1 MLKIGLTGGI
11 GSGKSTA
18 AALIREAGYPVI
30 DSDQIARAV
39 LDIYP
44 EIKEYIRREYGEDFV
59 KDGQLDRRKL
69 AGVVFKDPAKLKAY
83 QCVIMPY
90 IILEIRSRLDTLE
103 RAGAE
108 MAFID
113 APLLFEEAG
122 RLPVDCAVLVDVPEA
137 VQIQRVKGRDNLTEA
152 EIRQRM
158 DRQMS
163 RAEKLKLADYVL
175 SNDGTLDDLK
185 GETKKLLRELLRR
198 MNEEKKQ
205 QIK

>member
-90 IILEIRSRLDTLE
+90 IILEIRSRLDALEQAGQAELFLKTVNQVVRLKLLPASPLE
-103 RAGAE
+103 RKAE
-108 MAFID
+108 PFA
-113 APLLFEEAG
+113 
-122 RLPVDCAVLVDVPEA
+122 
-137 VQIQRVKGRDNLTEA
+137 TA
-152 EIRQRM
+152 E
-158 DRQMS
+158 
-163 RAEKLKLADYVL
+163 L
-175 SNDGTLDDLK
+175 
-185 GETKKLLRELLRR
+185 
-198 MNEEKKQ
+198 
-205 QIK
+205 